1 MILSHHGKYEFGSPV
16 LPLTREAL
24 LLNMIDDMDAKMN
37 ILDKALGQIKEG
49 EFTPRLFPL
58 DDRCFYKPKK

>member
-1 MILSHHGKYEFGSPV
+1 
-16 LPLTREAL
+16 
-24 LLNMIDDMDAKMN
+24 MIDDMDAKMN